1 MVMGTSMWYIQRFT
15 SIIILVYV
23 LFMLLSYLAKSYSE
37 NPLLWVNDISSMPI
51 KVFTILFVVSLFTHS
66 LLGLKAVEDDYL
78 SKRTLGFVS
87 LYLAQY
93 AQIFR
98 FIYRFFVAL
107 VIFVLTYVLMF
118 NYIVS

>member
-15 SIIILVYV
+15 SIIILAYV
-23 LFMLLSYLAKSYSE
+23 LFMLFSYLAKSYSE
-37 NPLLWVNDISSMPI
+37 NPLLWVNDIGSMPI

-107 VIFVLTYVLMF
+107 VIFVLTYILIF

>member
-1 MVMGTSMWYIQRFT
+1 MGTSMWYIQRFT

-23 LFMLLSYLAKSYSE
+23 LFMLFSYLAKSYSE

>member
-15 SIIILVYV
+15 SIIILAYV
-23 LFMLLSYLAKSYSE
+23 LFMLFSYFAKSYSE

>member
-15 SIIILVYV
+15 SIIILAYV
-23 LFMLLSYLAKSYSE
+23 LFMLFSYLAKSYSE

-107 VIFVLTYVLMF
+107 VIFVLTYVLIF